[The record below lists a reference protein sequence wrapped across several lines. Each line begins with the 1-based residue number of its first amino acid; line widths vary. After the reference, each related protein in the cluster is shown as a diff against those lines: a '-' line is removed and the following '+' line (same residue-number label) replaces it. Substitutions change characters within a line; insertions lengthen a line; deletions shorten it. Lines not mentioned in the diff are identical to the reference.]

1 MPYTENIF
9 MKGFMANLYLR
20 PSCYVCP
27 TRCGRSGSNITLG
40 DFWGIDDV
48 RPDLNDGQ
56 GISVVLVNDSK
67 GKALLEGVELYLWKV
82 KYEDVL
88 RNNVALEVS
97 AREPANRKKFWD
109 DNGKRLSKRIEK
121 YTSFPLKLRI
131 KYATIKFVS
140 NMLGEKWKKSVSGL
154 FKRW

>member
-1 MPYTENIF
+1 

-121 YTSFPLKLRI
+121 YTRFPLKLRI

>member
-121 YTSFPLKLRI
+121 YTRFPLKLRI